1 MTPKF
6 FSRLTGGLAATAFMA
21 GASLFTSCE
30 SIYEDLDPCPQ
41 GLRLRFVY
49 DYNMEFANAFPSQV
63 ECLTVLFYDSNG
75 NYVTTRTNSSSD
87 LADENWRMTIDLEP
101 KEYHIIAYGG
111 LDCDKSSFHFLAD
124 PASISYTDIKVALN
138 SAALSSPAG
147 TNLHPLFYGSLDT
160 EVKTTDTDYR
170 EATVKMMK
178 DTNNLRVVLQQADGE
193 PLDNEMFDFKVTDNN
208 TLFAYDNDIIPQAM
222 VEYLPWTRGNAS
234 PGELPDGEISQV
246 CFAEMSF
253 PRLVTGNVPRLVVS
267 RRSDNVTVIDIP
279 LINYLLLLKSE
290 QFAKMGEQEYLDR
303 ESRWNMIFFLDRNL
317 AWIKTRIVINDWVV
331 RLNDADL

>member
-21 GASLFTSCE
+21 GVSLFSSCE

-63 ECLTVLFYDSNG
+63 ECLTVLFYDSDG
-75 NYVTTRTNSSSD
+75 NYVTTRTNNTSD

-101 KEYHIIAYGG
+101 DEYQIIAYGG
-111 LDCDKSSFHFLAD
+111 MECEQSSFHFVAD
-124 PASISYTDIKVALN
+124 PFSITYRDIEVALN
-138 SAALSSPAG
+138 QSALTSPVG
-147 TNLHPLFYGSLDT
+147 TSLHPLFYGNISVAV
-160 EVKTTDTDYR
+160 EETDTDYR

-178 DTNNLRVVLQQADGE
+178 DTNNLRVVLQQVDGE
-193 PLDNEMFDFKVTDNN
+193 PLDNELYDFKVTDNN
-208 TLFAYDNDIIPQAM
+208 TLFAYNNDIIPQKP
-222 VEYLPWTRGNAS
+222 VEYLPWTRGNVS
-234 PGELPDGEISQV
+234 PGELPDGSGSQV

-253 PRLVTGNVPRLVVS
+253 PRLVTGNEPRLQIS
-267 RRSDNVTVIDIP
+267 RKSDGHQVIDIP
-279 LINYLLLLKSE
+279 LNNYLLLLKSE
-290 QFAKMGEQEYLDR
+290 QFAKMGAQEYLDR

-317 AWIKTRIVINDWVV
+317 MWIKTQIVINDWVV
-331 RLNDADL
+331 RLNNTDL